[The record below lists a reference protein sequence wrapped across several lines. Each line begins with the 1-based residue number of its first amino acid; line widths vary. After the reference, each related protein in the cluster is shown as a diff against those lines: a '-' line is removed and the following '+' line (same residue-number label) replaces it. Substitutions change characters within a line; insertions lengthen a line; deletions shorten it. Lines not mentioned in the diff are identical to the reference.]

1 MVKGGQ
7 QNKTLSY
14 LGVAGFLTEI
24 YGTKGAMEGQ
34 KAMDDEALFVSAE
47 HFRRRYDVGTTRLY
61 ELIAGG
67 HIVAKKFGR
76 KLLISVASA
85 DLYFN
90 SLPDA
95 KLGTGLTKRVRA
107 RAAADAATIRETAA

>member
-1 MVKGGQ
+1 
-7 QNKTLSY
+7 
-14 LGVAGFLTEI
+14 
-24 YGTKGAMEGQ
+24 
-34 KAMDDEALFVSAE
+34 MDDESLFVSAE